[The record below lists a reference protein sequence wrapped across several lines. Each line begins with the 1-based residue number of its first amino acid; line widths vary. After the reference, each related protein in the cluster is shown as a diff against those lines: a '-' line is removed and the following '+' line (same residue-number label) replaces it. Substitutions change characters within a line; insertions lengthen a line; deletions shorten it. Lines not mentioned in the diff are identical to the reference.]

1 MSGER
6 YIAMELGKVSNLMK
20 RDFIKSE
27 LRRQL
32 EEVTGKNTWII
43 LYLAEHKDEDIYQ
56 KDIENTFSIRR
67 STVSNMLKLMEKK
80 GYIRR
85 EAVNSDAR
93 LKKLVL
99 TQKAL
104 DADRMLKAQ
113 LTEKE
118 RLLRRNISDEELEV
132 FYRVLDKIR
141 GNIE

>member
-1 MSGER
+1 M
-6 YIAMELGKVSNLMK
+6 
-20 RDFIKSE
+20 IKLKS
-27 LRRQL
+27 
-32 EEVTGKNTWII
+32 IF
-43 LYLAEHKDEDIYQ
+43 Q

-85 EAVNSDAR
+85 ETVSSDAR

-104 DADRMLKAQ
+104 DADRMLKTQ
-113 LTEKE
+113 LAEKE
-118 RLLRRNISDEELEV
+118 RMLRRNISDEELEV

-141 GNIE
+141 GNIEQAE